1 MVKAGK
7 SERICTSM
15 ELEKGSQ
22 NCYVFTVYI
31 RAEGPP
37 ANKILSLSTWGLEIY
52 SHNQNPNCGKC
63 LQKMR

>member
-31 RAEGPP
+31 RAEEPP
-37 ANKILSLSTWGLEIY
+37 ANKIFILVHLGFGNI
-52 SHNQNPNCGKC
+52 QP
-63 LQKMR
+63 